1 MEARPRIGLVIPTL
15 NAQEVLPDLKT
26 ACDGQAGID
35 LSVCV
40 VDSESSDATPTMV
53 EAYGWRLVPILRSEF
68 KHGRARNAGA
78 RTHADVDALVFLTQ
92 DALPATTDALALLVA
107 PILAGQA
114 VATFGRHVPH
124 ATARLGEQIAR
135 RSNYP
140 ADDRRVCPGDVPAM
154 GFRAYFFSNS
164 FSAVD
169 PKTFWTL
176 GGFNEE
182 CESNE
187 DMLFARVALS
197 SGHCVAYV
205 AGATVIHSHDLTF
218 VQQFA
223 RSRASSAAISTFL
236 PEGPVAAFRMGG
248 GLIRSQIRGALAA
261 KDVPALAEAV
271 VHGAGRG
278 LGALL
283 GAVQGWFK
291 RSRTRR
297 TRED

>member
-1 MEARPRIGLVIPTL
+1 MEPHPRVGVVIPTL
-15 NAQEVLPDLKT
+15 NAQELLPALKS
-26 ACDGQAGID
+26 AFDVQAGIE

-40 VDSESSDATPTMV
+40 VDSESTDATPTMV
-53 EAYGWRLVPILRSEF
+53 QAYGWRLVPFRRSEF
-68 KHGRARNAGA
+68 QHGLARNAGA
-78 RTHADVDALVFLTQ
+78 RAHTDVDVLAFLTQ
-92 DALPATTDALALLVA
+92 DALPATPDALALLVG
-107 PILAGQA
+107 PILSGQA
-114 VATFGRHVPH
+114 IATFGRHVPH

-140 ADDRRVCPGDVPAM
+140 AEDRSVCPRDVPAM

-169 PKTFWTL
+169 PKEFWTL

-187 DMLFARVALS
+187 DMLFAHAALAS
-197 SGHCVAYV
+197 DHCVAYV
-205 AGATVIHSHDLTF
+205 AGATVIHSHDLTLA
-218 VQQFA
+218 QHFA

-248 GLIRSQIRGALAA
+248 GLIRSQIRGALDARDA
-261 KDVPALAEAV
+261 RALAEAV

-278 LGALL
+278 LGAIL
-283 GAVQGWFK
+283 GAIQGWMK
-291 RSRTRR
+291 RDRTHRTRGG
-297 TRED
+297 